1 MAQGQDWA
9 IVNLPC
15 ELFVEH
21 GITIAES
28 SPFRHTALNTLA
40 NGHCGYLPTVE
51 VTAFLSLRFSRGS
64 YLTFQLLISK
74 P

>member
-1 MAQGQDWA
+1 MVAQGKDWA
-9 IVNLPC
+9 IVSLPC

-21 GITIAES
+21 GIAIADS
-28 SPFRHTALNTLA
+28 SPFKHTALNTLA

-51 VTAFLSLRFSRGS
+51 ATEF
-64 YLTFQLLISK
+64 

>member
-1 MAQGQDWA
+1 MKDPWTDFEITVVAQGNDWA
-9 IVNLPC
+9 IVSLPC

-21 GITIAES
+21 GIAIADS
-28 SPFRHTALNTLA
+28 SPFKHTALNTLA

-51 VTAFLSLRFSRGS
+51 ANAL
-64 YLTFQLLISK
+64 